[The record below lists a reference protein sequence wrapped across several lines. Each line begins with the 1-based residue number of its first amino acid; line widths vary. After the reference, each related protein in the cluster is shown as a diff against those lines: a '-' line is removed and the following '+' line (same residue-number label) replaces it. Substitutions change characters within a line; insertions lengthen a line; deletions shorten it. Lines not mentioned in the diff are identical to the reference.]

1 MEINIMSYEEIK
13 GRESEQ
19 EKEADL
25 DNSEVEDKNSKKEDV
40 GNKDIA
46 IDNNENKSDKVVEK
60 KSNFMK
66 ELRSY
71 IIIIVAAVLVAIFV
85 NNFILSNTRVPTG
98 SMENT
103 IMCGNRLFGNRLA
116 YRFEKPKRG
125 DVIIFKFPDDE
136 TGKTN
141 YIKRVIG
148 LPGETVNIVDGT
160 VYVDGKQIKEDYLKE
175 EPQGSFGPFEVP
187 ENSYFVMGDNRN
199 NSNDARFWEN
209 TYVTEDKI
217 IAKAVIK
224 YWPNIKLIK

>member
-1 MEINIMSYEEIK
+1 MSYEEIK

-209 TYVTEDKI
+209 TYVPEDKI
-217 IAKAVIK
+217 VAKAVLK
-224 YWPNIKLIK
+224 YWPNIKLVK

>member
-1 MEINIMSYEEIK
+1 MRFEEIK

>member
-1 MEINIMSYEEIK
+1 MSYEEIK

>member
-1 MEINIMSYEEIK
+1 MTEEEIK
-13 GRESEQ
+13 ENEQ
-19 EKEADL
+19 IKENYSLEDGGSNEETEK
-25 DNSEVEDKNSKKEDV
+25 SKKDELSIEKAERGIEDENV
-40 GNKDIA
+40 SEN
-46 IDNNENKSDKVVEK
+46 DNGKNNLL
-60 KSNFMK
+60 K
-66 ELRSY
+66 EIRSY
-71 IIIIVAAVLVAIFV
+71 AIIIVAAVLVAVFV
-85 NNFILSNTRVPTG
+85 NTFIISNTRVPTG

-116 YRFEKPKRG
+116 YKTHKPKRG

-148 LPGETVNIVDGT
+148 LPGETVNIVDGV
-160 VYVDGKQIKEDYLKE
+160 VYIDGKELKEDYLKE
-175 EPQGSFGPFEVP
+175 EPQGSFGPYEVP
-187 ENSYFVMGDNRN
+187 EKSYFVMGDNRN
-199 NSNDARFWEN
+199 NSSDARFWEN

>member
-40 GNKDIA
+40 STEDIA

-141 YIKRVIG
+141 FIKRVIG

>member
-46 IDNNENKSDKVVEK
+46 FDNNENKSDKVVEK

>member
-1 MEINIMSYEEIK
+1 MSYEEIK

-46 IDNNENKSDKVVEK
+46 IDNNENKSDKFVEK

>member
-1 MEINIMSYEEIK
+1 MNDKELMGNV
-13 GRESEQ
+13 SE
-19 EKEADL
+19 DI
-25 DNSEVEDKNSKKEDV
+25 SEVNVEVNEEENMVDNDIKNSDDEDNKELS
-40 GNKDIA
+40 K
-46 IDNNENKSDKVVEK
+46 EEK
-60 KSNFMK
+60 KSNLIK
-66 ELRSY
+66 EIRSY
-71 IIIIVAAVLVAIFV
+71 LIIIVAAVLVAVFV

-116 YRFEKPKRG
+116 YKTKKPQRG
-125 DVIIFKFPDDE
+125 DVIIFKYPDDE

-160 VYVDGKQIKEDYLKE
+160 VYIDGKELKEDYLKE
-175 EPQGSFGPFEVP
+175 EPIGSYGPYEVP

-199 NSNDARFWEN
+199 NSSDARFWNN

-224 YWPNIKLIK
+224 YWPSIKLIK

>member
-46 IDNNENKSDKVVEK
+46 IDNENKSDKVVEK

-217 IAKAVIK
+217 KAKAVIK

>member
-1 MEINIMSYEEIK
+1 MTEEEIK
-13 GRESEQ
+13 ENEQIRENYSLEDGVSNEET
-19 EKEADL
+19 EK
-25 DNSEVEDKNSKKEDV
+25 SKKDELSNEKAERGIEDENV
-40 GNKDIA
+40 SEN
-46 IDNNENKSDKVVEK
+46 DNGKNNLL
-60 KSNFMK
+60 K
-66 ELRSY
+66 EIRSY
-71 IIIIVAAVLVAIFV
+71 AIIIVAAVLVAVFV
-85 NNFILSNTRVPTG
+85 NTFIISNTRVPTG

-116 YRFEKPKRG
+116 YKTHKPKRG

-148 LPGETVNIVDGT
+148 LPGETVNIVDGV
-160 VYVDGKQIKEDYLKE
+160 VYIDGKELKEDYLKE
-175 EPQGSFGPFEVP
+175 EPQGSFGPDEVP
-187 ENSYFVMGDNRN
+187 EKSYFVMGDNRN
-199 NSNDARFWEN
+199 NSSDARFWEN